1 MLNILTRLHS
11 LTGNLKPAPGSKFD
25 DLLLLQRS
33 LLEQLAV
40 NPDLAVFGNRTRQEF
55 TQPASAEPSSHLSR
69 LLDQLTAQ
77 AATKAP
83 TVTPLVFRRETFFH
97 SSLLGNSVPSW
108 GSGLAPTQTYGPF
121 LDEHGLQIWFDFFFP
136 TRTVQV
142 FQQGGAAPILLLP
155 IRGPLTGGQSFHVE
169 AGSAWIA
176 SGLIAKT
183 PALASYYTGFK
194 PAYPW
199 SRFRVTGYPDKA
211 KPVYSGR
218 SRGIVGSELS
228 PGLRGPRMP

>member
-11 LTGNLKPAPGSKFD
+11 LTGSLKPAPGSKLD
-25 DLLLLQRS
+25 ELLLLQRS

-55 TQPASAEPSSHLSR
+55 TQPAASAEPSSHLSR

-83 TVTPLVFRRETFFH
+83 TVTPLVFRRETLFH

-142 FQQGGAAPILLLP
+142 FQQGGATPIILLP
-155 IRGPLTGGQSFHVE
+155 IRGPLTGGNPFTS
-169 AGSAWIA
+169 
-176 SGLIAKT
+176 
-183 PALASYYTGFK
+183 K
-194 PAYPW
+194 PAAHGSLPASSPRPLRW
-199 SRFRVTGYPDKA
+199 PAIIPASKFAAAHSTSLSSPPSPPDTLSSR
-211 KPVYSGR
+211 
-218 SRGIVGSELS
+218 LW
-228 PGLRGPRMP
+228 PR